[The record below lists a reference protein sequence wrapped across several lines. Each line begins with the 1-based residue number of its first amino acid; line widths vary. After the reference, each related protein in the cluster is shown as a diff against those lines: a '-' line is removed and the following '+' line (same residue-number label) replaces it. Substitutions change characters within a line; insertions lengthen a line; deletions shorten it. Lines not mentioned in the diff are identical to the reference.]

1 MPNRDTFSNN
11 NRKEYL
17 KEKPS
22 EKDILEQ
29 YRILYTRLI
38 AIWVEVGGRWKEERL
53 A

>member
-17 KEKPS
+17 KEKQS
-22 EKDILEQ
+22 EKDIPEQ
-29 YRILYTRLI
+29 YRILYTRLT